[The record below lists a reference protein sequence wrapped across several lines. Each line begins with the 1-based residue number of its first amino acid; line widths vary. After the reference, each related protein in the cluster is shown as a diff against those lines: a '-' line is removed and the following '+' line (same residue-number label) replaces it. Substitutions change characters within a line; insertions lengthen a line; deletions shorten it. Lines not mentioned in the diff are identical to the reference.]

1 MKLKFHAFWASQVIN
16 NACHVINDI
25 LQKKIEVLLQ
35 NTVKKHN
42 KYDPLILKLYPA
54 MRKSIDP
61 QSRVPTSN
69 VLWFGPLTNDDQ
81 VTDVGMHPAS
91 VTYCDNEC
99 ALNKE

>member
-1 MKLKFHAFWASQVIN
+1 MKFCKKLK
-16 NACHVINDI
+16 
-25 LQKKIEVLLQ
+25 VLRQ
-35 NTVKKHN
+35 NTVTKQN
-42 KYDPLILKLYPA
+42 NYDPLVLELYLS

-69 VLWFGPLTNDDQ
+69 VLWFGPLTDDDQ